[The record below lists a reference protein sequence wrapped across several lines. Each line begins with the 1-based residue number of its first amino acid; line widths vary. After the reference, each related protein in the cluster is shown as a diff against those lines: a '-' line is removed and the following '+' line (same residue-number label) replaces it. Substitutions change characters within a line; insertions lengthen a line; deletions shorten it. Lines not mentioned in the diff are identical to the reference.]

1 MMKRNQ
7 VRVAVVLAVMAGAC
21 SSPAGPPDP
30 SRKALVAA
38 GVFDGENWIRGGVL
52 LIREGK
58 VEAVGRAS
66 ELDLPPALEPLSLA
80 GKFIVPG
87 LINSHGHVGSTRG
100 LQMGDKFYSRE
111 QVEADLETYSYY
123 GVTTVL
129 SLGGG
134 QAAGFQIRK
143 EQASQPPGRSRLF
156 LSGPVLDP
164 KTPEEANRMVQEA
177 VDKGVDFVKIRV
189 DDNLG
194 RTSKMPPAVY
204 QAVIEE
210 AHRLGAK
217 VAAHIFYLEDA
228 KALLRSGVDFL
239 AHSIRDRDVDDEL
252 IELLRETGV
261 CVSPTL
267 AREVSTFVY
276 EQTPDFFQDAF
287 FLERADPQVLAQL
300 TAEDYQQQ
308 IRQSS
313 SAQQYKQA
321 LRQAQRNLKLL
332 VEAGIP
338 IAFGTDSG
346 PPGRFQG
353 FFEHLEIDLMRQAGL
368 SMEQILTSATSDAAT
383 CLGLQESVGQLAP
396 GRWADFVVFARDPR
410 QTGTLRDIESVWV
423 AGEELAR

>member
-1 MMKRNQ
+1 MKKIRFPAM
-7 VRVAVVLAVMAGAC
+7 VLLVAIAGAC
-21 SSPAGPPDP
+21 SSPPQPQDP
-30 SRKALVAA
+30 SLKALVAA
-38 GVFDGENWIRGGVL
+38 GLFDGENWIRGGVL

-66 ELDLPPALEPLSLA
+66 ELDLPAGLEPLSLA

-100 LQMGDKFYSRE
+100 LQMGAEFYTRE
-111 QVEADLETYSYY
+111 QVEADLETYAHY

-134 QAAGFQIRK
+134 QAVGFLVRD
-143 EQASQPPGRSRLF
+143 EQANQAPGRARLF
-156 LSGPVLDP
+156 LSGPVLAP
-164 KTPEEANRMVQEA
+164 NTPEEARKMVQAA
-177 VDKGVDFVKIRV
+177 VDQGVDFVKIRV

-204 QAVIEE
+204 GAVIEE

-228 KALLRSGVDFL
+228 KALLRAGVDFL
-239 AHSIRDRDVDDEL
+239 AHSIRDQDIDDEL
-252 IELLRETGV
+252 IALLRETGV

-276 EQTPDFFQDAF
+276 EQTPEFFEDPF
-287 FLERADPQVLAQL
+287 FLTRADPQVLSQL

-321 LRQAQRNLKLL
+321 LLQAQRNLKLL

-346 PPGRFQG
+346 PPARFQG
-353 FFEHLEIDLMRQAGL
+353 FFEHLEIDLMREAGL
-368 SMEQILTSATSDAAT
+368 TIEQILTSATARAAN
-383 CLGLQESVGQLAP
+383 CLGLQESLGRMAP
-396 GRWADFVVFARDPR
+396 GRWADFVVLGRDPR
-410 QTGTLRDIESVWV
+410 QTGTLRHIESVWV
-423 AGEELAR
+423 AGKELAR